1 MTRLVLLPLMAV
13 LLPSWAGA
21 QLSSPEP
28 ESPQPQGELI
38 PWELPFAEP
47 KYGAVQRVPL
57 ELLGGTLGGALG
69 LLPGTLVLA
78 ASADSQCGGDFCG
91 NAAGL
96 LGGIALVAVGMPLGM
111 AAGIS
116 GAGKVL
122 EGEGNYAYAF
132 GGISVGGLVGYL
144 LAHVVLEDPEGDNA
158 DLVSLSAGALVGG
171 VITYEVAHHLAVE
184 KRRLRHSPRVQ
195 VVPVLTLDQ
204 EGRVLGGLAGRF

>member
-1 MTRLVLLPLMAV
+1 MTRLVLLMMMAV
-13 LLPSWAGA
+13 LLPSWARA
-21 QLSSPEP
+21 QVFSPEP
-28 ESPQPQGELI
+28 GSPQPQDEFL
-38 PWELPFAEP
+38 PQELPFAEP
-47 KYGAVQRVPL
+47 KYGAAQRVPL

-78 ASADSQCGGDFCG
+78 ASADSQCGGDICG

-96 LGGIALVAVGMPLGM
+96 LGGIALAVVGMPVGM

-116 GAGKVL
+116 GAGRLL
-122 EGEGNYAYAF
+122 EGEGNYAYAL

-144 LAHVVLEDPEGDNA
+144 LAHVVLEEPEDGNA

-171 VITYEVAHHLAVE
+171 VIIYEVAHHLAVE
-184 KRRLRHSPRVQ
+184 KRRSRHSLRVQ

-204 EGRVLGGLAGRF
+204 EGRVLGGLVGRF